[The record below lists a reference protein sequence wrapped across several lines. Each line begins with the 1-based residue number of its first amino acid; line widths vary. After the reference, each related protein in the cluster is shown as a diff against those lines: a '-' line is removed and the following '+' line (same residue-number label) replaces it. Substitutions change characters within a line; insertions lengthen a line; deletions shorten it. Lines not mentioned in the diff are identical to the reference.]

1 MPLSPAPRS
10 LRASRLAGLALAV
23 LMAAPHT
30 VTRASNA
37 VCHGKELAVLVD
49 TQRHKL
55 WLCEDGAPANE
66 FAVALG
72 RGGTGKRDEGDRK
85 TPLGIYPLGAPR
97 ESARFHTFIPI
108 GYPTEE
114 QRKQGLT
121 GSNLGIHG
129 PDRKLR
135 WLGRAGSWLDWT
147 LGCIAVGSD
156 AAIDEIAAWIRL
168 KQPAGIEIL

>member
-1 MPLSPAPRS
+1 
-10 LRASRLAGLALAV
+10 
-23 LMAAPHT
+23 
-30 VTRASNA
+30 
-37 VCHGKELAVLVD
+37 VLVLAATMVAPCLGAATSSD
-49 TQRHKL
+49 LCRDKGLSVLVGTQRHRL
-55 WLCEDGAPANE
+55 WLCEDGAPVNE
-66 FAVALG
+66 YAVALG
-72 RGGTGKRDEGDRK
+72 RGGTGKREEGDRK
-85 TPLGIYPLGAPR
+85 TPLGSYPLGTPR

-114 QRKQGLT
+114 QREQGLT

-156 AAIDEIAAWIRL
+156 AAIEEIAAWVRL
-168 KQPAGIEIL
+168 KQPAKIEIL